1 MRRSMA
7 CAVLLFATV
16 HAPLGAQSMAPTD
29 SSTRPSVALQM
40 EYPIA
45 QPVALTRIRVSGGD
59 VESPAPA
66 PVPAGFAGSGF
77 AQFMASPAGRVLRVV
92 AGAGMIAGGIAM
104 DSDGG
109 TALAVAG
116 GIPLSAGLFDIC
128 YLSPLFG
135 GPFKGKD
142 IRAAKRN

>member
-1 MRRSMA
+1 MRPSIA
-7 CAVLLFATV
+7 CAVLLLATV
-16 HAPLGAQSMAPTD
+16 QVPLGAQPVAPNDSSVESSMALQTN
-29 SSTRPSVALQM
+29 SVVSR
-40 EYPIA
+40 
-45 QPVALTRIRVSGGD
+45 PVALTRMHVTGAD
-59 VESPAPA
+59 VELPAPA

-109 TALAVAG
+109 TILAIAG
-116 GIPLSAGLFDIC
+116 GIPLSAGLFDVC

-135 GPFKGKD
+135 GPFKGRD
-142 IRAAKRN
+142 IRAAKKN